1 MFMNPLLQD
10 ISHRFVIP
18 WSCQWQ
24 NKLTTFVVAL
34 HWGVGQHIRIDEKVA
49 SVKADLSTTI
59 GGQPMLVIRKFL
71 RQAGNATWAVSYVRR
86 FFDIGD
92 DEAKELVAGL
102 ARKRYIK
109 KAETLVGGSWWEVAA
124 AGKRIAAAG
133 GTKRIR
139 RAVADR
145 MVSSLLQ
152 RVEDVNAD
160 DYYLYRVSR
169 ITGFGSYVEG
179 EPTIDDIDVEIT
191 LEPKE
196 ADTEK
201 HHHALEARAAEER
214 SKGRKFLTHAEALGW
229 GELEVLLDLK
239 SRSRYLSLIHIP
251 PEWRKSLPGKVLF
264 DAEKK

>member
-1 MFMNPLLQD
+1 
-10 ISHRFVIP
+10 
-18 WSCQWQ
+18 
-24 NKLTTFVVAL
+24 
-34 HWGVGQHIRIDEKVA
+34 
-49 SVKADLSTTI
+49 
-59 GGQPMLVIRKFL
+59 MLVIRKFL

-109 KAETLVGGSWWEVAA
+109 KAETVVGGSWWEVAA

-139 RAVADR
+139 RVAADR

-152 RVEDVNAD
+152 RVDEVNAN
-160 DYYLYRVSR
+160 DYYLYRVCR
-169 ITGFGSYVEG
+169 ITGFGSYFEG
-179 EPTIDDIDVEIT
+179 EPTIDDIDVEIV

-201 HHHALEARAAEER
+201 HRHALEARAAEER
-214 SKGRKFLTHAEALGW
+214 SKARTFATQAEGLGW
-229 GELEVLLDLK
+229 GELEVLIFLK
-239 SRSRYLSLIHIP
+239 ARSRYLSFIHIP
-251 PEWRKSLPGKVLF
+251 TEWRKSLPGKVLF
-264 DAEKK
+264 DAEEK